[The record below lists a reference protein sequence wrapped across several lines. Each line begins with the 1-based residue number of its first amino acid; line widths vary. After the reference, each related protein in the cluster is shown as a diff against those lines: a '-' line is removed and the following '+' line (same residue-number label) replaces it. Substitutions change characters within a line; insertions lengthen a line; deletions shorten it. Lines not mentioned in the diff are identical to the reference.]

1 MREQLKDI
9 KTKLREISNIID
21 DNIINT
27 TNELAREYENINS
40 LKNLDRDIEYWI
52 ENIVLILEK
61 I

>member
-27 TNELAREYENINS
+27 TNELAKEYEDINS
-40 LKNLDRDIEYWI
+40 LKILDKDIEYWI